1 MKSPL
6 FGQRRMNSCL
16 KHVSGRKSW
25 YSFLEVREKVRSRC
39 YVRKKTLFERGSRL
53 IILYT
58 KLRERLLLGLFTTL
72 LLLTHPLGLE
82 CLTCFQSLEGLTLN
96 QASEGSSL
104 GQATTTDSHP
114 RVRSSL
120 SISKS
125 RFYGIFSYY
134 IFLVSAQQLNS
145 YSIHSHLE
153 ING

>member
-104 GQATTTDSHP
+104 GQQLPILTLESGARFQSLRADSMA
-114 RVRSSL
+114 SSL
-120 SISKS
+120 I
-125 RFYGIFSYY
+125 

-145 YSIHSHLE
+145 YSINSHLE